1 MHLIKKSPLEGI
13 RLDCWSFM
21 SNLVKMGVGTD
32 WDGQFFSYG
41 AWSVCMCVHV
51 PVGWLNEWMSRGLV
65 DR

>member
-1 MHLIKKSPLEGI
+1 
-13 RLDCWSFM
+13 M

-51 PVGWLNEWMSRGLV
+51 PVGWLNEWMSRGVV
-65 DR
+65 DW